1 MTGIIVKAIAGF
13 YYVDTGDVVI
23 ECKARGK
30 FRNKSQSPLV
40 GDRVE
45 ITPTDGGKATVDKI
59 LPRKNSLIRPP
70 LANLDLLFII
80 ASVSDPQPNLFVID
94 KLSAY
99 AEYNGVEPIIVA
111 NKPDLGSPEELLSIY
126 QKAGYKTLCASGK
139 TGEGVEEITKLMSG
153 KISAFTGNSGVGKSS
168 ILNRIMPSLSLETA
182 HTSQKLGRGRHTTRH
197 SELFKCEG
205 GYIADTPGFS
215 SFELN
220 DDLFIRKDELSGCF
234 PEFESYLG
242 ECKFTSC
249 SHTGEKGCAVLS
261 ALENGEIAKSRF
273 ESYVRMY
280 KDAAKI
286 PDWQINKRNE
296 R

>member
-80 ASVSDPQPNLFVID
+80 ASVSDPQPNLFFID

-126 QKAGYKTLCASGK
+126 KKAVYKTLCASGK
-139 TGEGVEEITKLMSG
+139 TGEGVEALKARIAAFADSARQSTVCITNERHIRALELALD
-153 KISAFTGNSGVGKSS
+153 SACHAKTQTEPDCIATDVQEALHQIGTITGTDVDAEVIDRIFRNFCVGK
-168 ILNRIMPSLSLETA
+168 
-182 HTSQKLGRGRHTTRH
+182 
-197 SELFKCEG
+197 
-205 GYIADTPGFS
+205 
-215 SFELN
+215 
-220 DDLFIRKDELSGCF
+220 
-234 PEFESYLG
+234 
-242 ECKFTSC
+242 
-249 SHTGEKGCAVLS
+249 
-261 ALENGEIAKSRF
+261 
-273 ESYVRMY
+273 
-280 KDAAKI
+280 
-286 PDWQINKRNE
+286 
-296 R
+296 